1 MSDAH
6 CGCLSTP
13 LAKVLI
19 PCGVFT
25 SSPRGSEAKLEVG
38 REEKWNH
45 ADLVH
50 CGEADSAS
58 TNSIIG
64 ADEEEEGPQ
73 ICRVCGDKA
82 TGYHFNVMTCEGC
95 KGFVRKSYLST
106 IHPPATSDKEG
117 HI

>member
-6 CGCLSTP
+6 CGFSTP
-13 LAKVLI
+13 LPRVLI
-19 PCGVFT
+19 PCGVLT
-25 SSPRGSEAKLEVG
+25 SSPRRSEAKLEVG
-38 REEKWNH
+38 REEEWNH
-45 ADLVH
+45 ADLAH

-58 TNSIIG
+58 TNPIVG

-95 KGFVRKSYLST
+95 KGFFR
-106 IHPPATSDKEG
+106 
-117 HI
+117 